1 MRLSSRLVAVQ
12 RCFRPLPG
20 TFAPVVLVPFL
31 LLIAC
36 GEPDQS
42 TGSAP
47 QRMAAGQPR
56 TFPAEA
62 LRLSG
67 RDDLVLA
74 EGNHGIQLN
83 LAEYNARVYESP
95 LPANM
100 DTVTAQLETLQ
111 RLVYHKV
118 TAAEGRLRGYSTQGA
133 TTTLDEEIM
142 LARQVLQAGM
152 VDAQNVGDAQ
162 AKEYYNL
169 HPDQFP
175 GISSKGLDEP
185 TTLMH
190 VKFSMHNAVWRE
202 RLDEWL
208 EREEVVVH
216 RDLFEQLQQAQLTRN
231 SSESKE
237 TR

>member
-1 MRLSSRLVAVQ
+1 MRLSSRIVAARPCVPVLVATLA
-12 RCFRPLPG
+12 PLLM
-20 TFAPVVLVPFL
+20 V
-31 LLIAC
+31 IAC
-36 GEPDQS
+36 GEPEQS
-42 TGSAP
+42 TGSTP
-47 QRMAAGQPR
+47 PRMVAGQPR

-95 LPANM
+95 LPADM
-100 DTVTAQLETLQ
+100 DTVTAQWETLQ

-118 TAAEGRLRGYSTQGA
+118 AAAEGRLRGYGTQGA
-133 TTTLDEEIM
+133 TTTLEEEIM

-162 AKEYYNL
+162 AREYHRL
-169 HPDQFP
+169 HREQFP
-175 GISSKGLDEP
+175 EISPEDLDEP

-190 VKFSMHNAVWRE
+190 VKFSMHNVAWRE
-202 RLDEWL
+202 RLNEWL
-208 EREEVVVH
+208 DREEVIVH
-216 RDLFEQLQQAQLTRN
+216 RGRFEKLQQAPSSLD

-237 TR
+237 NRL